1 MAEAIARSHC
11 AGDDQSIFVGS
22 AGIAAIDGARPS
34 PETIG
39 ALDRMG
45 ITHDGR
51 SKVLT
56 TEMVQKADLV
66 LCMTT
71 SHVDS
76 IRSSFGDDPEALAKV
91 HLLDPSG
98 RGIADPIGCGQPAY
112 DAIASQF
119 ATLIPAR
126 IESLLAASP

>member
-1 MAEAIARSHC
+1 MAEAIARSYSV
-11 AGDDQSIFVGS
+11 DSTQPVFFGS
-22 AGIAAIDGARPS
+22 AGIAAMGGASPS

-56 TEMVQKADLV
+56 SEMVQKADFV
-66 LCMTT
+66 LCMTS
-71 SHVDS
+71 SHVDA
-76 IRSSFGDDPEALAKV
+76 IQSFIGDDTNAVAKV

-112 DAIASQF
+112 DAIALQF
-119 ATLIPAR
+119 AEIIPPR
-126 IESLLAASP
+126 IESLLTALP

>member
-1 MAEAIARSHC
+1 M
-11 AGDDQSIFVGS
+11 
-22 AGIAAIDGARPS
+22 DGACPS

-56 TEMVQKADLV
+56 PEMVQKADLV
-66 LCMTT
+66 LCMTS
-71 SHVDS
+71 SHVDA
-76 IRSSFGDDPEALAKV
+76 IRSFIGDDTNAVAKV

-112 DAIASQF
+112 DAIALQF
-119 ATLIPAR
+119 AEIIPTR
-126 IESLLAASP
+126 IESLLTASP